1 MVRFRSLRRGKWPP
15 RRSKG
20 DCPRSRFPCSHSA
33 DLSRRLPAPHVLPS
47 QHDEAFETEGTKSL
61 AANRTDVCA
70 GHRCHTLNSGFGLR
84 TDPWQ
89 QYLTANSDRLSHFG
103 HRMSLFLQTLVLR
116 GILFRE
122 QEHRQERIGVA
133 MTLWPTGRNDEKKRM
148 KSRLA
153 TSMRSAFLRMNSGDR
168 ILVSMLVAV
177 IVTSLSLKARAQ
189 DESAHTG
196 GPASLILAA
205 ESASSA
211 PRAQSDLVEF
221 EKMTWVEMKSAL
233 AAGKTTALIYTGG
246 VEERGPQNANGGH
259 NLIAHATVEAIA
271 RKLGNAIFLPV
282 LPYTPND
289 AESIPGTIGITNELL
304 AAMLE
309 RIAEQAALNGFRN
322 VILMGDHGGG
332 QPQVYEEV
340 AKKLDGTLSGGAR
353 VFYCDQVYRPANDAF
368 DQYLTQ
374 HGYPLGLHGYLFDTS
389 EMMYL
394 DKDNTWV
401 RRDLVSSAV
410 GDPVVGHTAGDGKA
424 QFGPHS
430 PQNGILGDAR
440 RSTAEL
446 GKRAFDMKVDFAV
459 RQIRSLL
466 STS

>member
-1 MVRFRSLRRGKWPP
+1 MRQWHYNRENNEVVELLIAHQTTTGLMLLRKAESEMRIG
-15 RRSKG
+15 SV
-20 DCPRSRFPCSHSA
+20 SHS
-33 DLSRRLPAPHVLPS
+33 LLMLIVG
-47 QHDEAFETEGTKSL
+47 GT
-61 AANRTDVCA
+61 
-70 GHRCHTLNSGFGLR
+70 G
-84 TDPWQ
+84 
-89 QYLTANSDRLSHFG
+89 
-103 HRMSLFLQTLVLR
+103 
-116 GILFRE
+116 
-122 QEHRQERIGVA
+122 
-133 MTLWPTGRNDEKKRM
+133 
-148 KSRLA
+148 
-153 TSMRSAFLRMNSGDR
+153 
-168 ILVSMLVAV
+168 
-177 IVTSLSLKARAQ
+177 
-189 DESAHTG
+189 
-196 GPASLILAA
+196 SLIVGTG
-205 ESASSA
+205 SAQAA
-211 PRAQSDLVEF
+211 PRTQTDLVEF
-221 EKMTWVEMKSAL
+221 EKMTWVEVRAAL

-259 NLIAHATVEAIA
+259 NLIAHATAEAIA

-322 VILMGDHGGG
+322 VILMGDHAGG
-332 QPQVYEEV
+332 QPQVYEQV

-353 VFYCDQVYRPANDAF
+353 VFYCDQVYRAANDAF
-368 DQYLTQ
+368 DQYLAQ
-374 HGYPLGLHGYLFDTS
+374 HGYPPGLHGYLFDTS

-401 RRDLVSSAV
+401 RRDLISSAV
-410 GDPVVGHTAGDGKA
+410 GDPVVDGKA

-446 GKRAFDMKVDFAV
+446 GKHAFDMKVDYAV

-466 STS
+466 PSE

>member
-1 MVRFRSLRRGKWPP
+1 MLIAG
-15 RRSKG
+15 
-20 DCPRSRFPCSHSA
+20 
-33 DLSRRLPAPHVLPS
+33 
-47 QHDEAFETEGTKSL
+47 GT
-61 AANRTDVCA
+61 
-70 GHRCHTLNSGFGLR
+70 
-84 TDPWQ
+84 
-89 QYLTANSDRLSHFG
+89 
-103 HRMSLFLQTLVLR
+103 
-116 GILFRE
+116 
-122 QEHRQERIGVA
+122 
-133 MTLWPTGRNDEKKRM
+133 
-148 KSRLA
+148 
-153 TSMRSAFLRMNSGDR
+153 
-168 ILVSMLVAV
+168 
-177 IVTSLSLKARAQ
+177 
-189 DESAHTG
+189 
-196 GPASLILAA
+196 ASLILAA
-205 ESASSA
+205 GSA
-211 PRAQSDLVEF
+211 RAQADLVEF
-221 EKMTWVEMKSAL
+221 EKMTWVEVKAAL

-246 VEERGPQNANGGH
+246 VEQRGPQNANGGH
-259 NLIAHATVEAIA
+259 NLIAHAVVEAIA
-271 RKLGNAIFLPV
+271 RKLGNAIYLPV

-340 AKKLDGTLSGGAR
+340 AKKLDRRYRPNGIR
-353 VFYCDQVYRPANDAF
+353 VFHCDQVYRPANDAF
-368 DQYLTQ
+368 DRYLTQ

-446 GKRAFDMKVDFAV
+446 GKRAFDMKVDYAV
-459 RQIRSLL
+459 RQIRSLVPDL
-466 STS
+466 SGGGAALPSGNSTAATSSSPASSR

>member
-1 MVRFRSLRRGKWPP
+1 MRQWHYNRENNEVVELLIAHQTTTGLMLLRKAESEMRIG
-15 RRSKG
+15 SV
-20 DCPRSRFPCSHSA
+20 SHS
-33 DLSRRLPAPHVLPS
+33 LLMLIVG
-47 QHDEAFETEGTKSL
+47 GT
-61 AANRTDVCA
+61 
-70 GHRCHTLNSGFGLR
+70 
-84 TDPWQ
+84 
-89 QYLTANSDRLSHFG
+89 
-103 HRMSLFLQTLVLR
+103 
-116 GILFRE
+116 
-122 QEHRQERIGVA
+122 
-133 MTLWPTGRNDEKKRM
+133 
-148 KSRLA
+148 
-153 TSMRSAFLRMNSGDR
+153 
-168 ILVSMLVAV
+168 
-177 IVTSLSLKARAQ
+177 
-189 DESAHTG
+189 
-196 GPASLILAA
+196 ASLIVGTG
-205 ESASSA
+205 SAQAA
-211 PRAQSDLVEF
+211 PRTQTDLVEF
-221 EKMTWVEMKSAL
+221 EKMTWVEVRAAL

-259 NLIAHATVEAIA
+259 NLIAHATAEAIA

-322 VILMGDHGGG
+322 VILLGDHAGG
-332 QPQVYEEV
+332 QPQVYEQV

-353 VFYCDQVYRPANDAF
+353 VFYCDQVYRAANDAF
-368 DQYLTQ
+368 DQYLAQ
-374 HGYPLGLHGYLFDTS
+374 HGYPPGLHGYLFDTS

-410 GDPVVGHTAGDGKA
+410 GDSVVDGKA

-446 GKRAFDMKVDFAV
+446 GKRAFDMKVDYAV

-466 STS
+466 PVK